1 MNESPQS
8 PMPWPVT
15 PKQASVMDAICEFGS
30 TKGAARKLGMPSATV
45 DQYRLRVKNAMGAR
59 TVLAACIAWD
69 RWRRG
74 AK

>member
-1 MNESPQS
+1 
-8 PMPWPVT
+8 
-15 PKQASVMDAICEFGS
+15 MDAICEFGS